1 MVNLMFVIE
10 TIKSEIGEA
19 NFNKIK
25 EIYNSQDSTEEKNSK
40 VLDKLKSL
48 GVNVLSSIIANILTN
63 PSIWG

>member
-1 MVNLMFVIE
+1 MFVIE